1 MMAPMTKATD
11 KYRAKMRKAGFR
23 YMCFWVHKDDVAQ
36 VRAVTEPKRV
46 AYVLQEVQ
54 KLNDKLAAPSQPKK
68 RR

>member
-1 MMAPMTKATD
+1 MTTMMNATD

-23 YMCFWVHKDDVAQ
+23 YMCFWVHKDDVEQ

-46 AYVLQEVQ
+46 SYVLQEVQ

-68 RR
+68 RK